1 MIGQRAHICRGGLR
15 FVYQHQRL
23 ALMHRC
29 AADLKTF
36 QTALVDQPARRQLHR
51 AVGLRIMRHVRIL
64 CLQRRCLRR
73 AHNRIFEKAAHIAE
87 QSRVG
92 QLFRADGTHGG
103 RHIFGRGCSARA
115 ALSQHRR
122 QIAIARIG
130 AEMRF
135 QRKSHRAN
143 HIAPFA

>member
-1 MIGQRAHICRGGLR
+1 
-15 FVYQHQRL
+15 
-23 ALMHRC
+23 MHRC

-36 QTALVDQPARRQLHR
+36 QTALVNQPAGRQLHR
-51 AVGLRIMRHVRIL
+51 AVGLRIMRHIRIL
-64 CLQRRCLRR
+64 RLQRRGLRR
-73 AHNRIFEKAAHIAE
+73 IHNRIFEKAAHIAE